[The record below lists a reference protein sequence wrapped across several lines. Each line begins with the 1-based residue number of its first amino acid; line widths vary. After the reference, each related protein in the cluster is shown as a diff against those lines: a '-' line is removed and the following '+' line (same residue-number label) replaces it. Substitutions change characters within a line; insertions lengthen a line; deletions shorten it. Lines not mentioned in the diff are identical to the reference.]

1 MGKNGEPWKDAW
13 AIDNFV
19 LTPKSS
25 EGIKQCGIK
34 EKVIKFL
41 TNEEHKTNIQD

>member
-1 MGKNGEPWKDAW
+1 MGKIGEPWKDVW

-25 EGIKQCGIK
+25 EGIKQSGIK
-34 EKVIKFL
+34 EKILNFL
-41 TNEEHKTNIQD
+41 KDD